1 MGANAQIAVPAFTS
15 GQVLTAAQQTQINT
29 GIPVFATTVTRD
41 AAFGGSGEKV
51 LAQGQYAYIEATS
64 SLQVYSGSAWVSASS
79 AGLTLLTS
87 ETSVSA
93 VSAITVDSIFT
104 STYTNY
110 LIMLNALASGAD
122 TLNLK
127 FRAAGVTTS
136 TGYGTQRLDVD
147 GTSVSAVRTS
157 AQTSGNI
164 GALRTATRNSIPLY
178 VFAPQIAQ
186 WTTASVSFLDT
197 VSSTAFYKSDYS
209 SVQATTTQFDGFTI
223 FCTTA
228 TLTGTY
234 SIYGFNK

>member
-1 MGANAQIAVPAFTS
+1 MTE
-15 GQVLTAAQQTQINT
+15 INT

-41 AAFGGSGEKV
+41 AAFGGTGEKV

-64 SLQVYSGSAWVSASS
+64 SLQVYSGSAWISAG
-79 AGLTLLTS
+79 AGLTNLVA

-93 VSAITVDSIFT
+93 VSAITVDNIFT

-122 TLNLK
+122 TLNLR
-127 FRAAGVTTS
+127 FRAGGVTTS

-147 GTSVSAVRTS
+147 GASVSGARTS
-157 AQTSGNI
+157 AQTSANI

-223 FCTTA
+223 FCSTA

-234 SIYGFNK
+234 AVYGFNK